1 MAAVSYPE
9 GSFRERIGVLRERGG
24 LVCAE
29 VEKPRV
35 DATRAGVV
43 VCGDPEET
51 VCVDIQF
58 LQWRALDRRGGGP
71 DCEWFA
77 AD

>member
-1 MAAVSYPE
+1 MAAVFYPE
-9 GSFRERIGVLRERGG
+9 GSFREGIGVLRERGG

-35 DATRAGVV
+35 DTTRAGVV
-43 VCGDPEET
+43 VCGDPGEA
-51 VCVDIQF
+51 VGVNIQF
-58 LQWRALDRRGGGP
+58 LQWRALDRRGGSP